1 MNYRLISKLLGVVAL
16 LIGTSMI
23 FSLPWAFPQLGFRE
37 SLGNTSQP
45 DLINEHEFEMAGS
58 LALIASMAVC
68 GLVSGALFWF
78 GRKARG
84 NMFRKEAMAVV
95 GLSWILATVLGA
107 MPFYFTGTY
116 RCSGVRLLG
125 EKAAPLIF
133 EFGSF
138 RLRKQWDEA
147 ELLAPDEYALLSAIN
162 DAGAVGLSPQGVSSV
177 LPDVDAEQL
186 IRDLVS
192 SAPAWQSTI
201 ILPNAEPDA
210 SADRVGNYRIRWVK
224 MGLADAC
231 FESQS
236 GFSTTGATVLADL
249 EDPHLIPH
257 CILFWRSTTHFL
269 GGLGIIVLFVTL
281 LGSGSAGKALMR
293 AEMPGPTKEGATPR
307 MQETAWL
314 FAAVYVGLNVVLAV
328 ILKLAGLSSF
338 DALCHAF
345 ATMATGGFSTYNAS
359 VGHFA
364 QHPNLYNS
372 EVIEYSII
380 LFMILAGTNF
390 TLLYLCL
397 IRQPGR
403 LLGDIEWRAYMGLIL
418 FASIAVVAFGLL
430 HQDFSDVISAIRYGL
445 FQVVSIVTTTGFG
458 THDFDSWNS
467 FGRAVL
473 FVLMFVGGCAGSTG
487 GGMKV
492 IRHVLML
499 KILRQEI
506 ELAGHPTVVR
516 PLRLGDTAITDPGLR
531 KNVLVYFSLI
541 MIIFVFSWVFLVGF
555 EPGNA
560 WGTTIEH
567 KLIDCASGVAAT
579 LNNIGPGLGIV
590 GATHQYTAFSPVS
603 KTLFV
608 WLMMLG
614 RLELFSILVLFSPR
628 FWRTI

>member
-1 MNYRLISKLLGVVAL
+1 MAARSIFRL
-16 LIGTSMI
+16 
-23 FSLPWAFPQLGFRE
+23 
-37 SLGNTSQP
+37 
-45 DLINEHEFEMAGS
+45 
-58 LALIASMAVC
+58 
-68 GLVSGALFWF
+68 
-78 GRKARG
+78 
-84 NMFRKEAMAVV
+84 
-95 GLSWILATVLGA
+95 
-107 MPFYFTGTY
+107 TY
-116 RCSGVRLLG
+116 RCSAVRLLDSAPDP
-125 EKAAPLIF
+125 AADLLDPAPDPAADLPDPAPDPAVRLPDTPASLVF
-133 EFGSF
+133 TFGSF
-138 RLRKQWDEA
+138 RLRKQWEETEPLSPA
-147 ELLAPDEYALLSAIN
+147 EYKLVSAIN
-162 DAGAVGLSPQGVSSV
+162 DAGARGLSAQKLSRILPVESAVQILRNLSSSDPAWESA
-177 LPDVDAEQL
+177 LIFPETEPDV
-186 IRDLVS
+186 
-192 SAPAWQSTI
+192 P
-201 ILPNAEPDA
+201 
-210 SADRVGNYRIRWVK
+210 ADRIDNYRIRWVK
-224 MGLADAC
+224 MGIADAC

-249 EDPHLIPH
+249 EDPHLVPH

-314 FAAVYVGLNVVLAV
+314 FAAVYVGLNVVLAL
-328 ILKLAGLSSF
+328 ILKLAGLSVF

-345 ATMATGGFSTYNAS
+345 ATMATGGFSTHNAS

-364 QHPNLYNS
+364 DYPNLYNS
-372 EVIEYSII
+372 AVIEYSII

-390 TLLYLCL
+390 TLLYLFL

-403 LLGDIEWRAYMGLIL
+403 LLGDIEWRAYMSLIVL
-418 FASIAVVAFGLL
+418 ATAAVFAFGLL
-430 HQDFSDVISAIRYGL
+430 HGDFTSVLSAFRYGL

-492 IRHVLML
+492 IRHVLL
-499 KILRQEI
+499 VKILRQEI
-506 ELAGHPTVVR
+506 ELAGHPTVIR
-516 PLRLGDTAITDPGLR
+516 PLRLGKTAITDPDLR

-541 MIIFVFSWVFLVGF
+541 MIIFVCSWVFLVGF
-555 EPGNA
+555 EPNNT
-560 WGTTIEH
+560 WGQTIEH

-590 GATHQYTAFSPVS
+590 GATQQYTAFSPVS

-628 FWRTI
+628 FWRAI

>member
-1 MNYRLISKLLGVVAL
+1 MNFRLISKLLGVVAL
-16 LIGTSMI
+16 LIGASMI

-37 SLGNTSQP
+37 SLADQP
-45 DLINEHEFEMAGS
+45 SPHFEAAGF
-58 LALIASMAVC
+58 LALATSIVVC
-68 GLVSGALFWF
+68 GIVAGGLFWY
-78 GRKARG
+78 GAKAKG
-84 NMFRKEAMAVV
+84 NIFRKEAMAVV
-95 GLSWILATVLGA
+95 GLSWVLATVLGA
-107 MPFYFTGTY
+107 LPFYISGTL
-116 RCSGVRLLG
+116 RCSSVRLD
-125 EKAAPLIF
+125 AADEAHLVF
-133 EFGSF
+133 QFGSL
-138 RLRKQWDEA
+138 RLRQQWDKVDP
-147 ELLAPDEYALLSAIN
+147 LDQDEYTLIKAIN
-162 DAGAVGLSPQGVSSV
+162 DAGAEGLSPQEVREY
-177 LPDVDAEQL
+177 LPGGDAENIL
-186 IRDLVS
+186 HNLASRDPNWQEVIIFPDTEDD
-192 SAPAWQSTI
+192 AP
-201 ILPNAEPDA
+201 D
-210 SADRVGNYRIRWVK
+210 DRAGHYRIRWVR

-249 EDPHLIPH
+249 EDPNLIPH

-314 FAAVYVGLNVVLAV
+314 FAAVYVGLNALLAL
-328 ILKLAGLSSF
+328 ILKLAGLSVF

-345 ATMATGGFSTYNAS
+345 GTMATGGFSTYNAS

-364 QHPNLYNS
+364 QHPELYNS
-372 EVIEYSII
+372 TMIEFSII
-380 LFMILAGTNF
+380 VFMILAGTNF
-390 TLLYLCL
+390 TLLYLFL
-397 IRQPGR
+397 IRQPGK
-403 LLGDIEWRAYMGLIL
+403 LINDVEWRAYMSLIIL
-418 FASIAVVAFGLL
+418 ATLGVIFFGLL
-430 HQDFSDVISAIRYGL
+430 HEDFDELFEAVRYGL

-467 FGRAVL
+467 FGRAML

-492 IRHVLML
+492 IRHVLMF

-506 ELAGHPTVVR
+506 ERSGRPTVVR
-516 PLRLGDTAITDPGLR
+516 PLRLGNYVITDPDLR
-531 KNVLVYFSLI
+531 RNVLVYFALI
-541 MIIFVFSWVFLVGF
+541 MTIFVLSWVFLVAF
-555 EPGNA
+555 EPDNT
-560 WGTTIEH
+560 WGQTIEH

-590 GATHQYTAFSPVS
+590 GATQQYTAFSPVS
-603 KTLFV
+603 KTLFL

>member
-23 FSLPWAFPQLGFRE
+23 FSLPWAFPRLGFRE
-37 SLGNTSQP
+37 SLENARGP
-45 DLINEHEFEMAGS
+45 DLINEYAFETRGF
-58 LALIASMAVC
+58 LALIASMVIC
-68 GLVSGALFWF
+68 GIVSGALLWF
-78 GRKARG
+78 GRKAKSQ
-84 NMFRKEAMAVV
+84 MYRKEAMAVV
-95 GLSWILATVLGA
+95 GLSWVLATALGA
-107 MPFYFTGTY
+107 MPFYITGAY
-116 RCSGVRLLG
+116 RCSGVRLLAPN
-125 EKAAPLIF
+125 EAPLLF
-133 EFGSF
+133 QFGAF
-138 RLRKQWDEA
+138 RLRKQWE
-147 ELLAPDEYALLSAIN
+147 EMRPLSPDQFAVMKAIN
-162 DAGAVGLSPQGVSSV
+162 DARAVGISPQELQD
-177 LPDVDAEQL
+177 LPGIDHAEQVL
-186 IRDLVS
+186 RALVAS
-192 SAPAWQSTI
+192 DPAWRTVV
-201 ILPNAEPDA
+201 LYPNADEGAPT
-210 SADRVGNYRIRWVK
+210 DRVGNYRMRWVK
-224 MGLADAC
+224 MGLTDAC

-236 GFSTTGATVLADL
+236 GFSTTGATVFADL
-249 EDPHLIPH
+249 EDPLLLPH

-307 MQETAWL
+307 MQQTAWL
-314 FAAVYVGLNVVLAV
+314 FAAVYVGLNAVLAL
-328 ILKLAGLSSF
+328 ILKLAGLSVF

-364 QHPNLYNS
+364 QHPNLYNGA
-372 EVIEYSII
+372 VIEYSII

-390 TLLYLCL
+390 TLLYLCI
-397 IRQPGR
+397 IRQPKK
-403 LLGDIEWRAYMGLIL
+403 LLQDVEWRAYMGLIVL
-418 FASIAVVAFGLL
+418 TTAAVVVFGLL
-430 HQDFSDVISAIRYGL
+430 HQDFSSLLSAVRYGL
-445 FQVVSIVTTTGFG
+445 FQVVSIITTTGFG

-492 IRHVLML
+492 IRHVLMA

-516 PLRLGDTAITDPGLR
+516 PLRLGKTAITDPGLR

-541 MIIFVFSWVFLVGF
+541 MTIFVLSWVFLVAF
-555 EPGNA
+555 EPDNT
-560 WGTTIEH
+560 WGPTIEH

-590 GATHQYTAFSPVS
+590 GATQQYTSFSPVS

-628 FWRTI
+628 FWRTL